1 MHITLNIER
10 KFLKI
15 LNLGWSLGSFCTKL
29 IPENSRE
36 INTISRD
43 FFRFPRIQKVRKKHP
58 PLESILGLDFNEHGK
73 TLYYSI
79 FCPFC
84 YTVGVSHFLFM
95 EGFPYRGKMD
105 IIYTKLWDFE
115 RVSQYDL
122 YRIIVFITHLY
133 SGNSI
138 IYASVA

>member
-1 MHITLNIER
+1 MPYKTN
-10 KFLKI
+10 FM
-15 LNLGWSLGSFCTKL
+15 
-29 IPENSRE
+29 
-36 INTISRD
+36 
-43 FFRFPRIQKVRKKHP
+43 HP

-115 RVSQYDL
+115 RVL
-122 YRIIVFITHLY
+122 
-133 SGNSI
+133 
-138 IYASVA
+138 

>member
-1 MHITLNIER
+1 M
-10 KFLKI
+10 
-15 LNLGWSLGSFCTKL
+15 SLSLQFQ
-29 IPENSRE
+29 
-36 INTISRD
+36 
-43 FFRFPRIQKVRKKHP
+43 FFVYHP
-58 PLESILGLDFNEHGK
+58 PLESILDLDFNEHGK

>member
-1 MHITLNIER
+1 M
-10 KFLKI
+10 
-15 LNLGWSLGSFCTKL
+15 
-29 IPENSRE
+29 E
-36 INTISRD
+36 ISGTVYGIIGIMRGMT
-43 FFRFPRIQKVRKKHP
+43 HP

-115 RVSQYDL
+115 RVL
-122 YRIIVFITHLY
+122 
-133 SGNSI
+133 
-138 IYASVA
+138 

>member
-1 MHITLNIER
+1 MANQNCLKNIAFVANQGQ
-10 KFLKI
+10 KNCI
-15 LNLGWSLGSFCTKL
+15 
-29 IPENSRE
+29 
-36 INTISRD
+36 ISY
-43 FFRFPRIQKVRKKHP
+43 RIQLQRHP

>member
-1 MHITLNIER
+1 MKNTNTLLDGAYLADVGIEITLWYIV
-10 KFLKI
+10 
-15 LNLGWSLGSFCTKL
+15 
-29 IPENSRE
+29 P
-36 INTISRD
+36 
-43 FFRFPRIQKVRKKHP
+43 HP

-115 RVSQYDL
+115 RVSIWFIQTN
-122 YRIIVFITHLY
+122 IVFITHFY
-133 SGNSI
+133 SGLSI
-138 IYASVA
+138 IYVSVA

>member
-1 MHITLNIER
+1 M
-10 KFLKI
+10 
-15 LNLGWSLGSFCTKL
+15 
-29 IPENSRE
+29 
-36 INTISRD
+36 
-43 FFRFPRIQKVRKKHP
+43 
-58 PLESILGLDFNEHGK
+58 ESILGLDFNEHGK

-115 RVSQYDL
+115 RVSIWFIQKYCFHYSLLLRPFCHICLRGLMVRVLAFHSDDPGS
-122 YRIIVFITHLY
+122 IHGEGENFVVFLLLE
-133 SGNSI
+133 SI
-138 IYASVA
+138 